1 MKKPTSPGEPRLSP
15 PAPVGSVSPVFFAH
29 VPFYGGEIMAVAGHV
44 EQPGDRPIPL
54 RPICD
59 RLGLALTTQLA
70 KLRGRRWAT
79 VTLVLTVGADG
90 RHRQMATLPLR
101 ALPMWLA
108 TINANRVAPG
118 LRPMLEAYQER
129 AVEALYQYF
138 PPPAAAREARETFEE
153 TWRKSSAITDSV
165 MGRPMGHLSLGD
177 PDAAAREEAFEKY
190 ATRGEL
196 RALQTEVRALAGE
209 VRAQGDEVRALDGA
223 VQALA
228 ADMRSIK
235 SILGLTPGVM
245 LSIKRQQTADRM
257 RLLALVRVWMQE
269 KTRPLT
275 DAELLVK
282 PEKRGLSALEAADS
296 FNTWAMA
303 RGEAPVAGTL
313 MGVLLSDP
321 ALGLDLFRPP
331 RVRSKRYG
339 LQLLATPPKS
349 GAI

>member
-1 MKKPTSPGEPRLSP
+1 
-15 PAPVGSVSPVFFAH
+15 
-29 VPFYGGEIMAVAGHV
+29 MAVAGYV
-44 EQPGDRPIPL
+44 KQQGDRLIPL
-54 RPICD
+54 RPFCD
-59 RLGLALTTQLA
+59 RLGISLQGQLT
-70 KLRGRRWAT
+70 KLRGKPWAT
-79 VTLVLTVGADG
+79 VNRIVATGADG
-90 RHRQMATLPLR
+90 KHRQMVALPLR

-108 TINANRVAPG
+108 TISASKVAPG
-118 LRPMLEAYQER
+118 ARTMLEAYQMES
-129 AVEALYQYF
+129 VDVLYGHF
-138 PPPAAAREARETFEE
+138 LSPAASQEARETFEGAWKE
-153 TWRKSSAITDSV
+153 PPTVIDSV

-209 VRAQGDEVRALDGA
+209 VRAQGDEVRAL
-223 VQALA
+223 A
-228 ADMRSIK
+228 ADMMTIK
-235 SILGLTPGVM
+235 RVLGLTPGVM

-331 RVRSKRYG
+331 RVRSRRYG